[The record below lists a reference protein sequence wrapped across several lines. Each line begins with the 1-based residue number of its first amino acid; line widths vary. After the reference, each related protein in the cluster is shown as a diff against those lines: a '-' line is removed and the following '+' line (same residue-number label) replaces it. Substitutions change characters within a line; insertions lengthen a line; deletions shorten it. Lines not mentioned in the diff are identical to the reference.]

1 MPIITIKSLPIDEDE
16 MRTPDILKKVCTAV
30 ALRMNYQPNHVWA
43 TWEFISPHLY
53 TTGNYSVGAQPQS
66 THAPLVRIISF
77 EGKSKRDI
85 EAIIQTV
92 AETLSSELKIDIAN
106 VFIEY
111 TEAKSG
117 KIFDGGQII
126 Y

>member
-1 MPIITIKSLPIDEDE
+1 MPIISIRCLPLDQEINASDV
-16 MRTPDILKKVCTAV
+16 LKKLCTAV
-30 ALRMNYQPNHVWA
+30 AQRMNYQPNHVWA
-43 TWEFISPHLY
+43 TWEFIAPQLY
-53 TTGNYSVGAQPQS
+53 AVGNCSVSSQPQS

-85 EAIIQTV
+85 EAIIQIV
-92 AETLSSELKIDIAN
+92 AETLSREINIDISN

-117 KIFDGGQII
+117 QIFDGGQVI